1 MGFQPVPYNGEVM
14 AVRNPCAA
22 GTFYPASPERLAREV
37 EGCLGATREALGPEP
52 GPLPGPVGLILP
64 HAGYRYSGPVAGTGY
79 RALWRLGRPEAV
91 IILGTNH
98 TGLGGPISFAGP
110 GQWTTPL
117 GPLPVHEELTRALVA
132 ATGGERSDLPFL
144 EEHSLEVQLPF
155 LRYLFGPIPFV
166 PAVVSE
172 YSLEFCLRTGQALA
186 RVVDRSPVALIAS
199 TDFTHYEPDQV
210 AREKDRRA
218 LAHILNLDLEGFL
231 EAVARYHISICGVG
245 AVGILLAAA
254 RALGLL
260 GAELLSYRT
269 SGEVVGLLDQ
279 VVGYA
284 AVMLREVEAVA

>member
-1 MGFQPVPYNGEVM
+1 
-14 AVRNPCAA
+14 
-22 GTFYPASPERLAREV
+22 
-37 EGCLGATREALGPEP
+37 
-52 GPLPGPVGLILP
+52 
-64 HAGYRYSGPVAGTGY
+64 VAGAGY
-79 RALWRLGRPEAV
+79 RALWRLGRPEIA

-98 TGLGGPISFAGP
+98 TGLGGAIVVGGP
-110 GQWTTPL
+110 GEWVTPL
-117 GPLPVHEELTRALVA
+117 GRSPVAEPLAGELARALGA
-132 ATGGERSDLPFL
+132 ERSDLPFL
-144 EEHSLEVQLPF
+144 EEHSVEVQLPF

-186 RVVDRSPVALIAS
+186 RVVDRSSVALIAS

-210 AREKDRRA
+210 AREKVRRA